1 MRDYI
6 VFFTEGFDK
15 YNIEKQK
22 NAYSKAFVSTID
34 SAPNYAILKE
44 ESKKA
49 KANGYDNFYIFWEK
63 NDISSMTKD
72 MKSEF
77 KEFNKTGALPY
88 KYNKKL
94 VEGDM
99 NGANLAGQYT
109 QTNTVNP
116 VNPVSPASTINS
128 QNIVQDN
135 NITQANSIDN
145 NIGLNYNVSTPNQSP
160 TYNEIG
166 SMNVSY
172 SADHAASI
180 FVWPINA
187 YTSAVNMKNALIQLN
202 NEFKKDNNGRSPTN
216 DRSTSTV
223 YSNKKG
229 DWATLIYVPASIK
242 EMGQEFS
249 NAGAM
254 IEELANIYNNF
265 EIFPKSQGLIKGNAM
280 LGIEKEVFNKNQS
293 KVTGGFL
300 DEMSFLQKIRKL
312 RGSANKNNI
321 VIFCTEPYKKYFS
334 WCPKVVCI
342 SGATEPSINLN
353 KSLKGAFD
361 RIESYEKATIKS
373 IDENPDNISSKYL
386 TRFDFN
392 NANVISKYRSID
404 KKFLVA
410 FFDYYK
416 WYLRYRNIDVYG
428 NPNFN
433 LRATESE
440 NESSTEKFFKD
451 LDEFF
456 KVGHLDDLKAFRNA
470 IGLSNVS
477 FSSLLTPYKKF
488 QKAKE
493 LAQSGKNA
501 WDSRRKI
508 NWEKISNKFKS
519 NQELTP
525 EERAELEKILDEVDD
540 SDIQNTN
547 TAINSTN
554 IDSLNNNSTNG
565 QTNNQTDNQV
575 KNESASFDLVDVFMK
590 KFYESEQVAPAGD
603 GTDKANEQQANVSS
617 TLPTNNGP
625 LSEEDKTLIV
635 RLYSLTSNS
644 GQVSPLS
651 LDQALMN
658 FTGKTIE
665 NIGWDKINEFLVALD
680 EAKSPKIRQEALN
693 EENKNKNKQ
702 EIGNQDMSVDET
714 DKEQVEQS
722 QSDTN
727 DDQNDKK
734 GENGASDSKDKSN
747 LHGGYVNTDEIPET
761 TST

>member
-1 MRDYI
+1 MKDYI

-22 NAYSKAFVSTID
+22 SAYSNAFISTID
-34 SAPNYAILKE
+34 SIPNYAILKE

-99 NGANLAGQYT
+99 NSANLANQYT
-109 QTNTVNP
+109 QA
-116 VNPVSPASTINS
+116 SPAGIINS
-128 QNIVQDN
+128 QNTVQNNNIGQDN
-135 NITQANSIDN
+135 S
-145 NIGLNYNVSTPNQSP
+145 NIGLNYNANTPNQSS

-202 NEFKKDNNGRSPTN
+202 HEFKKDNNGRSPTN

-229 DWATLIYVPASIK
+229 DWSTLIYVPASIK

-321 VIFCTEPYKKYFS
+321 VIFCTEPYKKYFN

-353 KSLKGAFD
+353 KALKGTFD

-392 NANVISKYRSID
+392 NANVISKYRAID

-416 WYLRYRNIDVYG
+416 WYLKYRNIDVYG

-433 LRATESE
+433 LKATESE

-451 LDEFF
+451 LDKFF
-456 KVGHLDDLKAFRNA
+456 EVGHLEDLKAFRDA
-470 IGLSNVS
+470 IGLSNFS
-477 FSSLLTPYKKF
+477 FSSLLMPYKKF
-488 QKAKE
+488 KKAKE

-525 EERAELEKILDEVDD
+525 EERAELEKILAEVDD
-540 SDIQNTN
+540 SDIQNTD
-547 TAINSTN
+547 TTISSTN
-554 IDSLNNNSTNG
+554 S
-565 QTNNQTDNQV
+565 QADNQV
-575 KNESASFDLVDVFMK
+575 KNESTNFDLVDVFMK
-590 KFYESEQVAPAGD
+590 KFYESEQVAPNNN
-603 GTDKANEQQANVSS
+603 GTNNANEQPTNVSP
-617 TLPTNNGP
+617 TLSTNNGP
-625 LSEEDKTLIV
+625 LAEEDKTLIV
-635 RLYSLTSNS
+635 RLYSLTPNS
-644 GQVSPLS
+644 GQTSPLS
-651 LDQALMN
+651 LDQALIN
-658 FTGKTIE
+658 FTGRNIE

-693 EENKNKNKQ
+693 EENKNKQ
-702 EIGNQDMSVDET
+702 ESNNQDTPASET
-714 DKEQVEQS
+714 NKEQAEQS

-727 DDQNDKK
+727 GDQNDKK
-734 GENGASDSKDKSN
+734 GENGAGDPKNKTN
-747 LHGGYVNTDEIPET
+747 LLGGDVNTDEIPET
-761 TST
+761 ANT